1 MLHTDETTKEAV
13 STLEGLISILEDG
26 KLGYTNAAEHV
37 ENPAMKSDFLEY
49 ARERSLF
56 IVELQDEI
64 NKLGKST
71 DTSGGGPLGA
81 LHRTWIDIK
90 SSFTGGDT
98 QAIINA
104 CVTGEEAAIEKYKKA
119 KLVFFKKL
127 FKEHNLVINIATPIA
142 TTTTDEFNRDFTS
155 GRNSPF
161 SADEGMLAT
170 WCPRKMNW
178 PDLRTVDEAWQYV

>member
-1 MLHTDETTKEAV
+1 MIHADETTTETIK
-13 STLEGLISILEDG
+13 TLEGLISILEDG

-56 IVELQDEI
+56 IVELQNQI

-90 SSFTGGDT
+90 SAFTGGDT
-98 QAIINA
+98 EAIINA
-104 CVTGEEAAIEKYKKA
+104 CITGEEAAVEKYKMA
-119 KLVFFKKL
+119 LEDNHL
-127 FKEHNLVINIATPIA
+127 EHDQIYIVSKQL
-142 TTTTDEFNRDFTS
+142 
-155 GRNSPF
+155 NSIQNTL
-161 SADEGMLAT
+161 SQI
-170 WCPRKMNW
+170 KM
-178 PDLRTVDEAWQYV
+178 RAS

>member
-1 MLHTDETTKEAV
+1 MTHTEETTKEAI

-37 ENPAMKSDFLEY
+37 ENALIKTDFLEY
-49 ARERSLF
+49 ARERALF

-71 DTSGGGPLGA
+71 ETSGGGPLGA

-98 QAIINA
+98 EAIINA
-104 CVTGEEAAIEKYKKA
+104 CVTGEEAAIEKYKMALDKNELDFSQISIVSKQLNSIENTLA
-119 KLVFFKKL
+119 K
-127 FKEHNLVINIATPIA
+127 I
-142 TTTTDEFNRDFTS
+142 
-155 GRNSPF
+155 
-161 SADEGMLAT
+161 
-170 WCPRKMNW
+170 KM
-178 PDLRTVDEAWQYV
+178 DKSI

>member
-1 MLHTDETTKEAV
+1 MTNTDVNTDETVK
-13 STLEGLISILEDG
+13 TLNGLISILEDG

-37 ENPAMKSDFLEY
+37 ENLAMKADFLDY
-49 ARERSLF
+49 ARERALF

-98 QAIINA
+98 KAIINA
-104 CVTGEEAAIEKYKKA
+104 CVTGEEAAIEKYKA
-119 KLVFFKKL
+119 ALDENHF
-127 FKEHNLVINIATPIA
+127 EHSQVYIVSKQL
-142 TTTTDEFNRDFTS
+142 
-155 GRNSPF
+155 NSIQNTL
-161 SADEGMLAT
+161 SQI
-170 WCPRKMNW
+170 KMRA
-178 PDLRTVDEAWQYV
+178 L

>member
-1 MLHTDETTKEAV
+1 MIHTDETTKETV
-13 STLEGLISILEDG
+13 KTLEGLISILEDG

-37 ENPAMKSDFLEY
+37 ENPAMKTDFLEY
-49 ARERSLF
+49 ARERALF

-98 QAIINA
+98 EAIINA
-104 CVTGEEAAIEKYKKA
+104 CVTGEEAAIEKYKA
-119 KLVFFKKL
+119 AL
-127 FKEHNLVINIATPIA
+127 
-142 TTTTDEFNRDFTS
+142 DENHLEYNQVS
-155 GRNSPF
+155 IVSKQLNSIQNTL
-161 SADEGMLAT
+161 SQI
-170 WCPRKMNW
+170 KMRAN
-178 PDLRTVDEAWQYV
+178 

>member
-1 MLHTDETTKEAV
+1 MIHTDETTKEAV
-13 STLEGLISILEDG
+13 KTLEGLISILEDG

-37 ENPAMKSDFLEY
+37 ENPAMKTEFLEF
-49 ARERSLF
+49 ARERALF

-98 QAIINA
+98 EAIINA

-119 KLVFFKKL
+119 LEENHLDYNQV
-127 FKEHNLVINIATPIA
+127 NIV
-142 TTTTDEFNRDFTS
+142 S
-155 GRNSPF
+155 KQLNSIQNTL
-161 SADEGMLAT
+161 SLI
-170 WCPRKMNW
+170 KMKAN
-178 PDLRTVDEAWQYV
+178 

>member
-1 MLHTDETTKEAV
+1 MTNTDVNTDETVK
-13 STLEGLISILEDG
+13 TLNGLISILEDG

-37 ENPAMKSDFLEY
+37 ENLAMKADFLDY
-49 ARERSLF
+49 ARERALF

-98 QAIINA
+98 KAIINA
-104 CVTGEEAAIEKYKKA
+104 CVTGEEAAIEKYKA
-119 KLVFFKKL
+119 ALEENHL
-127 FKEHNLVINIATPIA
+127 EHSQVYIVSKQL
-142 TTTTDEFNRDFTS
+142 
-155 GRNSPF
+155 NSIQNTL
-161 SADEGMLAT
+161 SQI
-170 WCPRKMNW
+170 KM
-178 PDLRTVDEAWQYV
+178 RGI

>member
-1 MLHTDETTKEAV
+1 MIHTDETTKEAV

-37 ENPAMKSDFLEY
+37 DSPAIKTDFLDY
-49 ARERSLF
+49 ARERALF
-56 IVELQDEI
+56 IVEIQDEI

-98 QAIINA
+98 EAIINA
-104 CVTGEEAAIEKYKKA
+104 CITGEEAAIEKYKMALEKNELEASQVAIVSKQLNIIENTLTKIKA
-119 KLVFFKKL
+119 KKL
-127 FKEHNLVINIATPIA
+127 
-142 TTTTDEFNRDFTS
+142 S
-155 GRNSPF
+155 
-161 SADEGMLAT
+161 
-170 WCPRKMNW
+170 
-178 PDLRTVDEAWQYV
+178 

>member
-1 MLHTDETTKEAV
+1 MIHTDETTKETV
-13 STLEGLISILEDG
+13 KTLEGLISILEDG

-37 ENPAMKSDFLEY
+37 ENLALKADFLEY
-49 ARERSLF
+49 ARERALF

-98 QAIINA
+98 KAIINA
-104 CVTGEEAAIEKYKKA
+104 CITGEEAAIEKYKKA
-119 KLVFFKKL
+119 LEENDLEHSQVFIVSKQL
-127 FKEHNLVINIATPIA
+127 
-142 TTTTDEFNRDFTS
+142 
-155 GRNSPF
+155 NSIQNTL
-161 SADEGMLAT
+161 SQI
-170 WCPRKMNW
+170 KMKAN
-178 PDLRTVDEAWQYV
+178 

>member
-1 MLHTDETTKEAV
+1 MIHTDETTKETV
-13 STLEGLISILEDG
+13 KTLEGLISILEDG

-37 ENPAMKSDFLEY
+37 ENLAVKADFLEY
-49 ARERSLF
+49 ARERALF

-98 QAIINA
+98 ETIINA
-104 CVTGEEAAIEKYKKA
+104 CITGEEAAIEKYKKA
-119 KLVFFKKL
+119 LEDNELEHSQVFIVSKQL
-127 FKEHNLVINIATPIA
+127 
-142 TTTTDEFNRDFTS
+142 
-155 GRNSPF
+155 NSIQNTL
-161 SADEGMLAT
+161 SQI
-170 WCPRKMNW
+170 KMKAN
-178 PDLRTVDEAWQYV
+178 